1 MKIKK
6 IKSKRIYFE
15 DRELGFITFEQ
26 TIFYNK
32 DMEEYAFF
40 SVTTQDSTLIFKEE
54 TLTSLEKIFAS
65 YFGLREMKSSWVMM
79 SMSIV
84 SPSYPKTIF
93 HKVFNECFP
102 LLVNRESY
110 NLIEETL

>member
-40 SVTTQDSTLIFKEE
+40 SVTTQDSTLVFREE
-54 TLTSLEKIFAS
+54 TLVLLEKIFRS
-65 YFGLREMKSSWVMM
+65 YFSLDTIKSSWTMM
-79 SMSIV
+79 SMTII
-84 SPSYPKTIF
+84 SPSFIKPVFY
-93 HKVFNECFP
+93 KVLNECLP
-102 LLVNRESY
+102 RISNRGSY
-110 NLIEETL
+110 NVVAEV